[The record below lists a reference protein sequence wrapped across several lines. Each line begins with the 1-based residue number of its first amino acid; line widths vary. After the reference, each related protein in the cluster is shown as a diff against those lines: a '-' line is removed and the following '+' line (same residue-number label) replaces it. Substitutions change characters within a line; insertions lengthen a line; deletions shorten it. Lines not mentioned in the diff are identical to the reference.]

1 MASFSSQNVTRSWCC
16 MAQTLLMQK
25 TTKEKKK
32 VTKKK
37 KLVVDNH
44 QCDDVHNDYNLLL
57 IKACSKQWPL

>member
-1 MASFSSQNVTRSWCC
+1 

-57 IKACSKQWPL
+57 IKACSKQ